1 MLTRQHVILKVLLGV
16 LTFWPPL
23 YMLIFLVF
31 FIGTFSSVFTGSA
44 TEPPQLLTS
53 AFPVIMVLHL
63 STILL
68 SFVLLTVYIVDL
80 FKTDRITD
88 QQKTLWAIVL
98 FLGSLLAMPI
108 YWVLYVWRAPSP
120 REQR

>member
-1 MLTRQHVILKVLLGV
+1 MLARQHVTLKVLLGA

-31 FIGTFSSVFTGSA
+31 FIGTFASVFTGSA
-44 TEPPQLLTS
+44 TAPPQLVTS
-53 AFPVIMVLHL
+53 AFPFIAVLHL

-68 SFVLLTVYIVDL
+68 GFVLLTIYIIDL
-80 FKTDRITD
+80 FKTDRIPD

-98 FLGSLLAMPI
+98 FLGSIIAMPI
-108 YWVLYVWRAPSP
+108 YWVLYVWRVPSP
-120 REQR
+120 REKR